1 MKIKYL
7 IFPVIA
13 LLFGT
18 MLNGVA
24 TARPLEQSEQEVD
37 NLLQQTIKKAKED
50 GYRLSFPR
58 NVTKLPRGAE
68 APRIVLL
75 YPNQEYIF
83 VALCDRNCG
92 QIKLMVK
99 DMNGKSLVS
108 NPANDPVAVVNF
120 KPPSEDKYQITV
132 KMEKC
137 SSPSCYFGLGI
148 FAKR

>member
-1 MKIKYL
+1 MKIQHL
-7 IFPVIA
+7 IFPGIA

-24 TARPLEQSEQEVD
+24 TARPLEQYEQEVD

-50 GYRLSFPR
+50 GYQLSFPR
-58 NVTKLPRGAE
+58 NVTKLARGAE

-75 YPNQEYIF
+75 NPNQEYIF

-99 DMNGKSLVS
+99 DMNGKS
-108 NPANDPVAVVNF
+108 
-120 KPPSEDKYQITV
+120 
-132 KMEKC
+132 
-137 SSPSCYFGLGI
+137 
-148 FAKR
+148 